1 MHILAEIVV
10 VDYYVPG
17 TVVCMT
23 DVAANKTGNA
33 PSHMVFV
40 SRVIMRQLAKRQKSI
55 PDGDTREVKQVMGN
69 SSGDTSEGWLC
80 SAGFR
85 G

>member
-1 MHILAEIVV
+1 MYVNMSNIHWYIIKNLHILAEIVV

-40 SRVIMRQLAKRQKSI
+40 SQSDNETTSKKAEVNSRWWYERSKAG
-55 PDGDTREVKQVMGN
+55 DGT
-69 SSGDTSEGWLC
+69 
-80 SAGFR
+80 
-85 G
+85 

>member
-1 MHILAEIVV
+1 MHWLVNIAKKCMYVNMSNIHWYIIKNLHILAEIV

-40 SRVIMRQLAKRQKSI
+40 SQ
-55 PDGDTREVKQVMGN
+55 
-69 SSGDTSEGWLC
+69 W
-80 SAGFR
+80 
-85 G
+85 